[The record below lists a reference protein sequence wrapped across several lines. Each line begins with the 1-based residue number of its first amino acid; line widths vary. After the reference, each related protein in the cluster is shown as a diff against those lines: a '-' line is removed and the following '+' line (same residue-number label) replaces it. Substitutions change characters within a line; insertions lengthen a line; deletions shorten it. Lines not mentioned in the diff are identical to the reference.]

1 MGYHVCGW
9 IESNWERPQERD
21 DTISMWEPLL
31 SLGPFGLI
39 GDAISNY
46 LFGLARSPDA
56 GAVFS
61 GRGVPRDCS
70 DLVRSEVERNERF
83 IATYGEGDF
92 GHTYATWGEVLQ
104 ALAAPHAPKPYDDE
118 LVGGWK
124 AVIESIGFL
133 SSRVNANRQP
143 YDQLRL
149 IVWAIW

>member
-21 DTISMWEPLL
+21 DTIS
-31 SLGPFGLI
+31 
-39 GDAISNY
+39 
-46 LFGLARSPDA
+46 
-56 GAVFS
+56 
-61 GRGVPRDCS
+61 
-70 DLVRSEVERNERF
+70 
-83 IATYGEGDF
+83 
-92 GHTYATWGEVLQ
+92 
-104 ALAAPHAPKPYDDE
+104 APHAPKPYDDE